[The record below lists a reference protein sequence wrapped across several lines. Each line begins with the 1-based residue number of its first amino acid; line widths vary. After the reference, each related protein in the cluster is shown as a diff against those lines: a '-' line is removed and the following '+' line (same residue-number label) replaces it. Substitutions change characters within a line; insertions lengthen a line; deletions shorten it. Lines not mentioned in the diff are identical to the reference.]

1 MIEHFTGSES
11 FAIGKKCEGKAM
23 SIWERDDRDNY
34 DAIFDLNCDGEI
46 DQYEEDYRSDY
57 NMRMTEDLD
66 KPSDEDE
73 EDDEFDLL
81 DQEMMDEDD

>member
-1 MIEHFTGSES
+1 
-11 FAIGKKCEGKAM
+11 M
-23 SIWERDDRDNY
+23 SIRERDDRDNY
-34 DAIFDLNCDGEI
+34 DYDAMFDLNCDGEI

-57 NMRMTEDLD
+57 NMRMIENLD
-66 KPSDEDE
+66 KTIEEDE